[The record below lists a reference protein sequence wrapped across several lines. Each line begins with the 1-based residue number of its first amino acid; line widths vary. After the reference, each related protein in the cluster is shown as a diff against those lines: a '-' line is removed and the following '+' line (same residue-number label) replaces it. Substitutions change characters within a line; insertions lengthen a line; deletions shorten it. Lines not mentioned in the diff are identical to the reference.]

1 MITMSQKE
9 VGRLRV
15 LEQVIDGALS
25 QSEAAAL
32 LQLSTRQLRRIQRG
46 YEARGAAALVHGLR
60 ARESNRKLDQALVLR
75 AQQLIAAHY
84 ADFGPTLA
92 AETLAERHGITLS
105 VESVRTLMRSAGL
118 WRARRRPLRPIHPMR
133 ERRPRRG
140 ELIQI
145 DGSPHDWFEGR
156 APRCTLLV
164 FIDDATS
171 ELMALRFVR
180 AETTTDYLLTLRQY
194 IAQHGLPMCL
204 YSDRHTI
211 FRSTDAEHPQST
223 HFARALE
230 RLGIE
235 GIQASSPQA
244 KGRVERAHQTLQD
257 RLIKAM
263 RLAGID
269 TMQAANAW
277 LPSYLSRHNRR
288 FAVAPAQP
296 EDAHV
301 IYQGS
306 LEQLDGALAYHH
318 ERRLSKTLSC
328 QFHQQ
333 IVQVHA
339 PGEQRR
345 LAGQQVRLIE
355 HLDGRLELLHG
366 NVRLDF
372 QAVQRKDYVKPVE
385 DAKSLNTRVRQALD
399 RRPVIPAPNHPWRR
413 WEGPASAPRNQHQT
427 TP

>member
-15 LEQVIDGALS
+15 LEQVVHGVLS

-46 YEARGAAALVHGLR
+46 YESKGEAALAHGLR
-60 ARESNRKLDQALVLR
+60 GRSSNRKLDDALVLR

-92 AETLAERHGITLS
+92 CETLAERHGIVLS
-105 VESVRTLMRSAGL
+105 VESVRALMRSAGL
-118 WRARRRPLRPIHPMR
+118 WRARRRRLKPLHPMR

-156 APRCTLLV
+156 AARCTLLV

-180 AETTTDYLLTLRQY
+180 AESTTDYLLTLRQY
-194 IAQHGLPMCL
+194 IIEHGLPMCL

-223 HFARALE
+223 YFARALE

-244 KGRVERAHQTLQD
+244 EGRVERANQTLQD

-263 RLAGID
+263 RLARID
-269 TMQAANAW
+269 TMEAANAW
-277 LPSYLSRHNRR
+277 LPTYLSRHNQR
-288 FAVAPAQP
+288 FAVVPAQP

-301 IYQGS
+301 PYRDS
-306 LEQLDGALAYHH
+306 LDQLDVALACHH

-328 QFHQQ
+328 QFHRH
-333 IVQVHA
+333 ILQVHTA
-339 PGEQRR
+339 QRALVGERVQI
-345 LAGQQVRLIE
+345 LE
-355 HLDGRLELLHG
+355 HLDGRLQLRHAKASLSFEAIKK
-366 NVRLDF
+366 N
-372 QAVQRKDYVKPVE
+372 DYVNPVE
-385 DAKSLNTRVRQALD
+385 DAKSLNERVQTALKK
-399 RRPVIPAPNHPWRR
+399 RPAPPAASHPWRA
-413 WEGPASAPRNQHQT
+413 WQGT
-427 TP
+427 TPSTPPATHANL